1 MIEDSYDNIEPAFE
15 ELAVAVESKDP
26 KREVLRERVIERCL
40 PLADH
45 IARRYSGRGEAF
57 EDLQQVA
64 RVGLIQAVDRFEIS
78 RGAPFLSFA
87 VPTIMGEVRRHFRD
101 HTWAVRVPRRT
112 KEIQPRLA
120 SAVETLA
127 QRLGRMPNAREVA
140 DELEVGLLD
149 VTHALVAANGYQSS
163 PLDAMI
169 NDDGEYSPMPAAASL
184 GDTDPG
190 YNLVEQQL
198 AVRPHLRQLPRRE
211 RELLIMRFF
220 ESKTQKQIA
229 DHLGISQMHVSRI
242 LAKTLN
248 HLREEVLQ
256 D

>member
-1 MIEDSYDNIEPAFE
+1 MIEDSYDDIEPAFE
-15 ELAVAVESKDP
+15 ELAVAVESENP
-26 KREVLRERVIERCL
+26 KREVLRERVIQRCL

-57 EDLQQVA
+57 DDLQQVA
-64 RVGLIQAVDRFEIS
+64 RVGLIQAVDRFDIS

-87 VPTIMGEVRRHFRD
+87 VPTIMGEVRHHFRD

-112 KEIQPRLA
+112 KEIQLHLA
-120 SAVETLA
+120 GTVETLA
-127 QRLGRMPNAREVA
+127 QRFGRMPRAREVA
-140 DELEVGLLD
+140 DELEVDVLD
-149 VTHALVAANGYQSS
+149 VTRALIAANAYQSS

-169 NDDGEYSPMPAAASL
+169 NDDGENMSPAASL

-190 YNLVEQQL
+190 YNLVEQQI
-198 AVRPHLRQLPRRE
+198 AVRPHLIQLPRRE

-229 DHLGISQMHVSRI
+229 DHMGISQMHVSRI
-242 LAKTLN
+242 LTKTLN